1 MPCVAPEIFVGGI
14 VLRETASMPVVPRSS
29 PPPLPSR
36 LPPQLPVEGS
46 GHDPSPSRP
55 VLAQWIAIAVAFCL
69 HHTAWLVSVGLHGLA
84 AAGLAFLVWHQ
95 QTTGRQVDLSAV
107 IGTPDAPQTFES
119 MLDRPLL
126 DAVPDAG
133 QTKLTTST
141 PLPGVPRSFG
151 SLVSDLPSG
160 TAATGVG
167 AGGGEGDGIKIGVSF
182 FSSSAEGNSFV
193 FVVDMSGSMSSPSRG
208 GSTRFHR
215 AMLELM
221 KSISKLKARQKF
233 YIIFFNTETQPLFY
247 PKPARGLVSAT
258 TSMKNRARRWIRSR
272 QPQSGTD
279 PNEAL
284 DLALRLEPDAI
295 FFLTDGEL
303 PDPEGTRLAV
313 QLFNRNKVVIHTIG
327 FETFDGDNTLEEL
340 AKENGGTY
348 RHVK

>member
-1 MPCVAPEIFVGGI
+1 
-14 VLRETASMPVVPRSS
+14 MPVVPRLS

-36 LPPQLPVEGS
+36 LPPQLSVQDS
-46 GHDPSPSRP
+46 GHDPSPTRP
-55 VLAQWIAIAVAFCL
+55 VLARWIAIAVAFCL
-69 HHTAWLVSVGLHGLA
+69 QHSAWLVSVGLHGLA
-84 AAGLAFLVWHQ
+84 AAGLAVLVWHQ
-95 QTTGRQVDLSAV
+95 QPAGQQVDLSAV
-107 IGTPDAPQTFES
+107 IGSPEAPQSFET
-119 MLDRPLL
+119 MLDHPLL
-126 DAVPDAG
+126 DAIPDAG
-133 QTKLTTST
+133 RESLSTST

-151 SLVSDLPSG
+151 SLASDLPSG
-160 TAATGVG
+160 TASTGIG
-167 AGGGEGDGIKIGVSF
+167 AGGGDGDGIKIGVSF

-215 AMLELM
+215 AMLELT

-247 PKPARGLVSAT
+247 PKPARELVPAT

-279 PNEAL
+279 PNEAF

-303 PDPEGTRLAV
+303 PDPEGTRRAV
-313 QLFNRNKVVIHTIG
+313 QLFNRKKVAIHTIG
-327 FETFDGDNTLEEL
+327 FETFDGDDTLQQL